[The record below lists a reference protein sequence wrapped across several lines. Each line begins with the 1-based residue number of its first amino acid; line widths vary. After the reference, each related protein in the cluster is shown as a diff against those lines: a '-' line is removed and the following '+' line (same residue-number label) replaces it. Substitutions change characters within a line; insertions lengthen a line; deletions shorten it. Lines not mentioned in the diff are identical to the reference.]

1 MLLTAKE
8 NAFICKKQK
17 STPKKRI
24 FRVPYAIKESSYVV
38 NLEFL
43 LGLLNSLGNQFRV
56 LMRQKRVL
64 IQQKRQPKAIKERL
78 ALHLFIVGQ
87 AVKGHVNSD
96 GSCAF

>member
-1 MLLTAKE
+1 MLLLARNK
-8 NAFICKKQK
+8 K

>member
-1 MLLTAKE
+1 MLLFAG
-8 NAFICKKQK
+8 NKKALR
-17 STPKKRI
+17 KRG
-24 FRVPYAIKESSYVV
+24 FSEC
-38 NLEFL
+38 
-43 LGLLNSLGNQFRV
+43 

-87 AVKGHVNSD
+87 AVKRHINSD

>member
-24 FRVPYAIKESSYVV
+24 FRVPYAVNKTPYVV

-43 LGLLNSLGNQFRV
+43 GSQFRILV
-56 LMRQKRVL
+56 RLKRIL
-64 IQQKRQPKAIKERL
+64 IR
-78 ALHLFIVGQ
+78 
-87 AVKGHVNSD
+87 
-96 GSCAF
+96 